1 MSWSG
6 IVGNLGRISMVALA
20 LVAVVCGHA
29 WAESP
34 TETLQGVF
42 AAVNRVLGDPEL
54 QQKPQELMGAIHT
67 VMNGSFDFRE
77 AARLAMG
84 REWEV
89 RTPTEQDE
97 FVQLFAALLQRAYMS
112 QMVSSQ
118 SGMQGGLAIQY
129 TGESV
134 DGDRATVAAVMG
146 SRKRDAAR
154 VSDDSGWRALG
165 GVRRRGRRDEPRGEL
180 SCPVQQGHQ
189 AVVLRRPRRSI
200 EEHSRKLTWAGPS
213 SSDTS
218 ESSSPSRY
226 SRWAPCPRTSTGSC
240 RTDRRA
246 SAGPAS
252 SRPPAGVPGLESSCT
267 EGAWGPGLR
276 RSSGATVSPSS

>member
-29 WAESP
+29 GAESP
-34 TETLQGVF
+34 TETLRGVF

-146 SRKRDAAR
+146 SR
-154 VSDDSGWRALG
+154 SGKEMPLEYRMIQ
-165 GVRRRGRRDEPRGEL
+165 DGE
-180 SCPVQQGHQ
+180 
-189 AVVLRRPRRSI
+189 
-200 EEHSRKLTWAGPS
+200 
-213 SSDTS
+213 
-218 ESSSPSRY
+218 
-226 SRWAPCPRTSTGSC
+226 RWAVYDVAVGGMSLVASY
-240 RTDRRA
+240 RA
-246 SAGPAS
+246 QFSKVIRQS
-252 SRPPAGVPGLESSCT
+252 SYADLVVRLKNTRGN
-267 EGAWGPGLR
+267 
-276 RSSGATVSPSS
+276 

>member
-6 IVGNLGRISMVALA
+6 IAGHLGRISMVALA
-20 LVAVVCGHA
+20 LVAVVCGDA

-42 AAVNRVLGDPEL
+42 AAVNRVLGDSEL
-54 QQKPQELMGAIHT
+54 QQKPQELAGAIHN
-67 VMNGSFDFRE
+67 VMNTAFDFRE

-84 REWEV
+84 REWEA

-146 SRKRDAAR
+146 SR
-154 VSDDSGWRALG
+154 SGKEMPLEYRMIQ
-165 GVRRRGRRDEPRGEL
+165 DGE
-180 SCPVQQGHQ
+180 
-189 AVVLRRPRRSI
+189 
-200 EEHSRKLTWAGPS
+200 
-213 SSDTS
+213 
-218 ESSSPSRY
+218 
-226 SRWAPCPRTSTGSC
+226 RWAVYDVAVGGMSLVASY
-240 RTDRRA
+240 RA
-246 SAGPAS
+246 QFSKVIRQS
-252 SRPPAGVPGLESSCT
+252 SYADLVVRLKNTRGN
-267 EGAWGPGLR
+267 
-276 RSSGATVSPSS
+276 